1 MSAGKVAIIGA
12 GLSGLA
18 AGCYAR
24 MNDFQTTIFEQLGWP
39 GGLARSW
46 ERDGFQLDPGPN
58 LIWAVDPGTST
69 HDALRELGVLPRRS
83 VKRVK
88 RWEIADQDGRRKVN
102 LISPLDELEAELKRI
117 SPEDVE
123 LIEDVIEAASR
134 IDPVQLLD
142 SFESKAP
149 DLAGLTDS
157 LAGQWKARRY
167 QRYLR
172 GQWSL
177 TMSEWAARIKDPFLR
192 GILSSL
198 SPPESPAW
206 LGLTYLS
213 LVAKGHLR
221 RLDQGAD
228 GLVQD
233 LVERFQGLGGEI
245 RLKSLVTGIL
255 LDGDQVRGLTL
266 RDEKE
271 PASSVITAI
280 DGYEVIHG
288 MLEGRFVDEEIERR
302 YRQWKPSNPRVSI
315 SIGAAGT
322 IDDLMS
328 MQTILLDRPLIVGT
342 TPNHRLVVRSFD
354 HEDGYAPPGKTL
366 LSITLDSDW
375 QFWYK
380 LRALDAQ
387 MYADEKARI
396 GDEVLHDLQG
406 IYPSISEA
414 VEMVEVSTP
423 YTTWRLSRAREG
435 APCGWSIT
443 HEALSSFPIRALPGL
458 SGLYMAGPWAVPTI
472 GIAGC
477 LFSGK
482 HAVQMLCH
490 DQGRSFKTI
499 APVN

>member
-24 MNDFQTTIFEQLGWP
+24 MNDFQTIIFEQQGWP

-46 ERDGFQLDPGPN
+46 ERDGFQLDPGPD
-58 LIWAVDPGTST
+58 LIWAVGPGTST

-83 VKRVK
+83 VKSVE
-88 RWEIADQDGRRKVN
+88 RWEITDQEGRRKVN

-117 SPEDVE
+117 SPEDTQ
-123 LIEDVIEAASR
+123 LIDDVIDVASS
-134 IDPVQLLD
+134 IDPVHLLD

-149 DLAGLTDS
+149 DLAGLADS
-157 LAGQWKARRY
+157 LMDKWKARRY

-198 SPPESPAW
+198 SPSESPVW
-206 LGLTYLS
+206 LGLIFLS
-213 LVAKGHLR
+213 LATKGHLR
-221 RLDQGAD
+221 RIEQGAD

-233 LVERFQGLGGEI
+233 LVKRYQDLGGEI
-245 RLKSLVTGIL
+245 RLKSFVSGII
-255 LDGDQVRGLTL
+255 LDGDRVEGLAIGDL
-266 RDEKE
+266 KE
-271 PASSVITAI
+271 QASTIITAI

-288 MLEGRFVDEEIERR
+288 MLGGRFVDEEIDRR
-302 YRQWKPSNPRVSI
+302 YRQWKPSCPRVSV

-322 IDDLMS
+322 LDGLMG
-328 MQTILLDRPLIVGT
+328 MHTILLDRPLIVGT

-366 LSITLDSDW
+366 LSIALDSDW

-396 GDEVLHDLQG
+396 GDEVLHKLQG
-406 IYPSISEA
+406 VHPNISEE

-423 YTTWRLSRAREG
+423 YTAWRLSRTREG
-435 APCGWSIT
+435 APSGWSMT
-443 HEALSSFPIRALPGL
+443 PEALSSFPIRALPGL
-458 SGLYMAGPWAVPTI
+458 TGLYMAGPWAVPSI

-490 DQGRSFKTI
+490 DRGRSFKTI
-499 APVN
+499 APVV